1 MYFGL
6 TSADVALERG
16 PPIRLSTRLAVADF
30 RFVSEVPKGIRDGVH
45 RVAVHEQSDGRFE
58 VRFTGQ
64 TDGAYVVDR
73 VVLEEIA
80 SSLQESD
87 EFGEWR
93 VDYDGAR
100 PDWVPD
106 EMPRQ

>member
-6 TSADVALERG
+6 TSADVAVERG
-16 PPIRLSTRLAVADF
+16 PPIRLSTRLAAADF
-30 RFVSEVPKGIRDGVH
+30 RFVSDVPRGIRDGVR
-45 RVAVHEQSDGRFE
+45 RVAVHDQSDGRFE
-58 VRFTGQ
+58 VRFTGR

-73 VVLEEIA
+73 VVLEGIA
-80 SSLQESD
+80 ASLHEED

-93 VDYDGAR
+93 VAYEGSR

-106 EMPRQ
+106 EMPEQ